1 MARWCSEQIQ
11 VIEAEARAR
20 VDAEDARCNL
30 MADAIRQREIEIE
43 TKGYEIR
50 KVDRQVDE
58 VTQKHRLKTC
68 IENCL
73 NRKKLQQQRAFF
85 SWKNQIFDQDLVG

>member
-50 KVDRQVDE
+50 KVDR
-58 VTQKHRLKTC
+58 
-68 IENCL
+68 
-73 NRKKLQQQRAFF
+73 
-85 SWKNQIFDQDLVG
+85 